1 MYDTEYVSMSKYCML
16 SLWSFYSTCGIYFP
30 HIKLIVIEKKKES
43 IYMLFVMP
51 FETTFFLGVVL

>member
-1 MYDTEYVSMSKYCML
+1 MSKYCIKL
-16 SLWSFYSTCGIYFP
+16 SLWSFYSTCGLYFP